1 MTWWGWL
8 ILGILSVTVILQF
21 VLILCLI
28 HKLKHIHVR
37 NRKLNR
43 KNQRQMT
50 EIQQLEKDCYNLCVE
65 KWEAKMSL
73 ADSEKLRKQAE
84 GKLKLA
90 NSLVIKGTF
99 RGVL

>member
-8 ILGILSVTVILQF
+8 ILGILSVIVILQLVF
-21 VLILCLI
+21 ILCLI
-28 HKLKHIHVR
+28 RKLKHTQVH
-37 NRKLNR
+37 NRKLRRN
-43 KNQRQMT
+43 NQRHMT
-50 EIQQLEKDCYNLCVE
+50 TIQQLEKDCYNLCVE
-65 KWEAKMSL
+65 KWEAKMGL

>member
-8 ILGILSVTVILQF
+8 ILGILSMTLVLQL
-21 VLILCLI
+21 VLILCLS
-28 HKLKHIHVR
+28 HKLKLMRVH
-37 NRKLNR
+37 NKKLHR
-43 KNQRQMT
+43 KNQRHMT

-65 KWEAKMSL
+65 KWEAKVSL
-73 ADSEKLRKQAE
+73 ADSEKLRRQAE